1 MKRTLLTLALLAAT
15 SAVHAAPWT
24 YQGTLNDGGKL
35 ANGKYDLRVTLLDK
49 TKTASMS
56 SPITFYSVDVVD
68 GSFSVEVDFGI
79 DLSAAS
85 VMALKTEVQ
94 QGGSG
99 FVSLGEPT
107 RFDPKATL
115 AGVCW
120 DTSGNAGTTA
130 VDFIGTSDNQPL
142 SIRANSASAIQIQ
155 PSAEL
160 TSSRPITHNIIEG
173 SRANGVI
180 SPARGATISGGGSVN
195 DADPLYTTGG
205 SNRVDDHYGAI
216 GGGFDNQAGSQTAS
230 ASDAAFATVG
240 GGYKNV
246 AGGGSSVVSGGKGNV
261 ASGSFSTVS
270 GGTTNEATGFRST
283 VSGGATNCA
292 GGDGSWVGGQSAK
305 TRVGT
310 DADDGICAPS
320 SGDSNGDEGSFVWAD
335 QSSNADFV
343 SAQSNQ
349 FIIRAANGV
358 GINTNSIGGSTE
370 MVVQSLD
377 GGTTFQLRT
386 LSNKSGS
393 LSVSD
398 TTGTMSVLTAP
409 TGGSDRLQVLGGSG
423 GTATLTNGGTW
434 TNASSRSYKENFSA
448 VNAADV
454 LSRLV
459 ALPIMT
465 WDYIGSAEGLHMGPV
480 AEDFKESF
488 GLAGDG
494 KSISTVDADG
504 IALAAIQGLNAKL
517 ETEND
522 ALRARLDALEARLR

>member
-1 MKRTLLTLALLAAT
+1 
-15 SAVHAAPWT
+15 
-24 YQGTLNDGGKL
+24 
-35 ANGKYDLRVTLLDK
+35 
-49 TKTASMS
+49 
-56 SPITFYSVDVVD
+56 
-68 GSFSVEVDFGI
+68 
-79 DLSAAS
+79 
-85 VMALKTEVQ
+85 MALKTEVQ

-240 GGYKNV
+240 G
-246 AGGGSSVVSGGKGNV
+246 
-261 ASGSFSTVS
+261 
-270 GGTTNEATGFRST
+270 
-283 VSGGATNCA
+283 
-292 GGDGSWVGGQSAK
+292 
-305 TRVGT
+305 
-310 DADDGICAPS
+310 APN